1 MKPAVTPKK
10 HLGQHFLNDKNI
22 AEKVALLFKNDQKM
36 TTMVEIGPGMGVL
49 TDFLI
54 ANFSDVV
61 AIEIDNESVQ
71 YLNKHIKAS
80 HFKVIETDFLKEN
93 LSMLFQNKEV
103 CIVGN
108 FPYNISSQI
117 VFKILENPSQVI
129 GFGGMFQKEVAERLV
144 AKEGSKTYGILSVL
158 LNTYYQTEYQF
169 TVAEHVFIPPPK
181 VKSGVIKCL
190 LKTDF
195 ILPCDKKLYFEV
207 VKMAFN
213 QRRKMLRNALH
224 KFNLPES
231 HEFAKLRA
239 EQLSVENFLEL
250 TQYIEQKQ

>member
-1 MKPAVTPKK
+1 
-10 HLGQHFLNDKNI
+10 
-22 AEKVALLFKNDQKM
+22 M
-36 TTMVEIGPGMGVL
+36 TTIVEIGPGMGVL
-49 TDFLI
+49 SEFLI
-54 ANFSDVV
+54 ANYNEVV
-61 AIEIDNESVQ
+61 AIEIDSESVT
-71 YLNKHIKAS
+71 YLNKNLKS
-80 HFKVIETDFLKEN
+80 TNFKVIETDFLKEN
-93 LSMLFQNKEV
+93 LSELFQNKEIS
-103 CIVGN
+103 IVGN

-117 VFKILENPSQVI
+117 VFKILENPSQVV

-158 LNTYYQTEYQF
+158 LNTYYHTEYQF

-190 LKTDF
+190 LKKDF
-195 ILPCDKKLYFEV
+195 VLPCDKKLYFEV

-250 TQYIEQKQ
+250 TQFIEQKQ